1 MSGLPAWRVFNDAE
15 VPCSPLMLRG
25 DEWCRAWGGAGNCL
39 APAIASL
46 ALRISSLYQ
55 FKRHCEA

>member
-25 DEWCRAWGGAGNCL
+25 DEWCRASGGGEL
-39 APAIASL
+39 PGPRHRLPGSEDL
-46 ALRISSLYQ
+46 VFVPVQKAL
-55 FKRHCEA
+55 